1 MDKKTREKYLFLAEF
16 LEETLGSEYEIV
28 LYDFNN
34 KDTDNKII
42 YLANGH
48 ISGRSLENL
57 LDSSTFKFISEKTVR
72 ENNFIVSRKGI
83 QRNGKVIKSSSFFIK
98 DGENNLTGMLCINFD
113 GSKYVNLS
121 KKILRLTNMENAS
134 IESAHLHTSEFVENI
149 SDSISNVTD
158 GVVED
163 TLDYSNIPVTHLKQE
178 EKIEIV
184 RKLNEKGVFML
195 KGAVAE
201 VAEKLQVSE
210 ATLYRYIRK
219 VSEE

>member
-1 MDKKTREKYLFLAEF
+1 MDKKIREKYLFLAEF
-16 LEETLGSEYEIV
+16 LKQTLGSEFEIV
-28 LYDFNN
+28 LYDFSN
-34 KDTDNKII
+34 KDNKII

-48 ISGRSLENL
+48 ISGRSVENP
-57 LDSSTFKFISEKTVR
+57 LDSSPFKYISEQTIR
-72 ENNFIVSRKGI
+72 DNNYIVSQKGI
-83 QRNGKVIKSSSFFIK
+83 TRNAKVIKSSSFFIK
-98 DGENNLTGMLCINFD
+98 DDNNKFVGMLCINFD
-113 GSKYVNLS
+113 GSKYVNLA

-134 IESAHLHTSEFVENI
+134 IESESLYTSEFIENI

-158 GVVED
+158 DLLDD
-163 TLDYSNIPVTHLKQE
+163 TLDYSDIPVTHLKQE

-210 ATLYRYIRK
+210 ATLYRYIRRVNEK
-219 VSEE
+219 